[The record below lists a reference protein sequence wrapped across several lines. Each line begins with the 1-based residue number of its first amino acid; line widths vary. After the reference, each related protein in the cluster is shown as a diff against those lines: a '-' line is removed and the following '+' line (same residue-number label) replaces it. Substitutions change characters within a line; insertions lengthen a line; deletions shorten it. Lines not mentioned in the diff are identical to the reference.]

1 MFLEMIGECWR
12 VIFLESSRISCV
24 FFNHFDSVS
33 FSYLQYFA
41 TKSSPTEHLLT
52 FWYARQESLLHLIN
66 VLNQIGRSDA
76 ACLIVTQMNLNH

>member
-1 MFLEMIGECWR
+1 MIGECLQ
-12 VIFLESSRISCV
+12 VIFLESSKTMTFPS
-24 FFNHFDSVS
+24 HFLFSV

-52 FWYARQESLLHLIN
+52 LWEARQESIVNMIN

-76 ACLIVTQMNLNH
+76 ASIILQH